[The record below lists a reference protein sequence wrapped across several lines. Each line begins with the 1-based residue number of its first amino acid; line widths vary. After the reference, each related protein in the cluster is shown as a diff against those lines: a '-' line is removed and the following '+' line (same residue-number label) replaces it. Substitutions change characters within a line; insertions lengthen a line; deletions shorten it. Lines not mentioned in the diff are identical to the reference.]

1 MSDAVPNEDL
11 KSKLRAKV
19 DQHKNNR
26 ASKDN
31 RGIDNLTVNEREQL
45 NRCYEKEPPRV
56 NDTKIPPDQV
66 LQWKQKYQEKQKAQ
80 QLEQTLRFRVVETKT
95 VTPET
100 IVDHAGNTRLRFQP
114 IVQEVRLVGK

>member
-80 QLEQTLRFRVVETKT
+80 QLE
-95 VTPET
+95 
-100 IVDHAGNTRLRFQP
+100 
-114 IVQEVRLVGK
+114 